1 MQADSWRD
9 VFISSAQLQQ
19 FVLMLGAACK
29 ILAIGHELFNR
40 PIGLSS
46 LALYLYVFSPR
57 LPVIFTTCALEILRL
72 GDNAFTPPAHA
83 S

>member
-1 MQADSWRD
+1 
-9 VFISSAQLQQ
+9 
-19 FVLMLGAACK
+19 MLCAARK
-29 ILAIGHELFNR
+29 ILTIDHELFKR

-57 LPVIFTTCALEILRL
+57 LPVIFTTCALELLRL
-72 GDNAFTPPAHA
+72 GAHAFTPPAHA